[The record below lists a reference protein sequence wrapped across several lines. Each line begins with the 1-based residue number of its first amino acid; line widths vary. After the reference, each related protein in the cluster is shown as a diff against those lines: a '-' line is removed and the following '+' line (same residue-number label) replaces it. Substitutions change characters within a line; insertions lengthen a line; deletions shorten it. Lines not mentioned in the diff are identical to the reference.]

1 MNDIC
6 PDEEQ
11 LSAYADGE
19 LTESEALLLRGHL
32 AACDPCGRR
41 LEAFRGLSTAFRP
54 LAAERMPLDLALKLE
69 RRIGENAC
77 RGLPPVCGWR
87 TWTVVP
93 LSLAASVT
101 LTLGVLLGTALMDEP
116 PPHRPTAHWMAPFEL
131 IPLGMCPST
140 LCHPEG

>member
-19 LTESEALLLRGHL
+19 LAESEARLLRKHL

-41 LEAFRGLSTAFRP
+41 LEAFRGLSMAFRP
-54 LAAERMPLDLALKLE
+54 LAAERMPLDVSLQLE
-69 RRIGENAC
+69 ERIGEAAC
-77 RGLPPVCGWR
+77 RGLSPVCGWR
-87 TWTVVP
+87 AWTVVP

-101 LTLGVLLGTALMDEP
+101 LTLGVLLGTALMDQP
-116 PPHRPTAHWMAPFEL
+116 VAHRPTAHWMAPFEL
-131 IPLGMCPST
+131 VPLGMCPPA